1 MIMRF
6 FNSAAERKSGF
17 RLTLIACFVAIVVLA
32 LGVFTRLADAGLG
45 CPDWPGCYGSL
56 IVDESHEGVA
66 HAAEHYP
73 ERPLEVSKAWKEMI
87 HRYFASG
94 LGLVILILTIMAWRQ
109 PELGQRGLTTLLLLL
124 VMFQGALGMWTVTLL
139 VKPAIVMSHLLGG
152 LATLSLL
159 LLLLLRIQTKR
170 LAQTDK
176 KNTVRGVTSV
186 ALLVLV
192 VQIALGGWTST
203 NYAALAC
210 PDFPTCFGTSWN
222 PAVDYKEGFVLWRGL
237 GVDYEFGVL
246 SNEARA
252 AIHWVH
258 RIGALI
264 TTILFSFLI
273 YLLIRLSAVKEAIML
288 GALLFMQVMLG
299 ILNVLLNLPLHVAVA
314 HNAVAALLLLSV
326 VYVRFRLGK
335 PVL

>member
-1 MIMRF
+1 M
-6 FNSAAERKSGF
+6 F
-17 RLTLIACFVAIVVLA
+17 RNLTIFAILLALFVVVLGA
-32 LGVFTRLADAGLG
+32 YVRLSDAGLG

-94 LGLVILILTIMAWRQ
+94 LGLVILILTIMAWRR

-210 PDFPTCFGTSWN
+210 PDFPTCFGTSWT
-222 PAVDYKEGFVLWRGL
+222 PAVDYNEGFVLWRGL
-237 GVDYEFGVL
+237 GVEYEFGVL
-246 SNEARA
+246 SNEVRA
-252 AIHWVH
+252 AI
-258 RIGALI
+258 
-264 TTILFSFLI
+264 
-273 YLLIRLSAVKEAIML
+273 
-288 GALLFMQVMLG
+288 
-299 ILNVLLNLPLHVAVA
+299 
-314 HNAVAALLLLSV
+314 
-326 VYVRFRLGK
+326 
-335 PVL
+335 

>member
-1 MIMRF
+1 M
-6 FNSAAERKSGF
+6 F
-17 RLTLIACFVAIVVLA
+17 RNLTIFAILLALFVVVLGA
-32 LGVFTRLADAGLG
+32 YVRLSDAGLG

-56 IVDESHEGVA
+56 ILDESHEGIA
-66 HAAEHYP
+66 NAAENYP

-87 HRYFASG
+87 HRYFAST
-94 LGLVILILTIMAWRQ
+94 LGFVILILTLMAWKR
-109 PELGQRGLTTLLLLL
+109 PELGQRGLTTFLSIL

-139 VKPAIVMSHLLGG
+139 VKPVIVMSHLLGG

-159 LLLLLRIQTKR
+159 LLLLLRIRAKR
-170 LAQTDK
+170 LPDK
-176 KNTVRGVTSV
+176 SRTSAAKGIATT
-186 ALLVLV
+186 ALIVLVL
-192 VQIALGGWTST
+192 QIALGGWTST

-210 PDFPTCFGTSWN
+210 PDFPTCFGNSWN
-222 PAVDYKEGFVLWRGL
+222 PELDYKEGFVLWRGL

-258 RIGALI
+258 RIGALV
-264 TTILFSFLI
+264 TTVLLGFLI
-273 YLLIRLSAVKEAIML
+273 YLLFRLSATKESMMVC
-288 GALLFMQVMLG
+288 GLLLVQVLLG

-326 VYVRFRLGK
+326 VYVNFRLNK
-335 PVL
+335 PIL

>member
-1 MIMRF
+1 M
-6 FNSAAERKSGF
+6 F
-17 RLTLIACFVAIVVLA
+17 RNLTIFAILLALFVVVLGA
-32 LGVFTRLADAGLG
+32 YVRLSDAGLG

-94 LGLVILILTIMAWRQ
+94 LGLVILILTIMAWRR

-210 PDFPTCFGTSWN
+210 PDFPTCFGTSWT
-222 PAVDYKEGFVLWRGL
+222 PAVDYNEGFVLWRGL
-237 GVDYEFGVL
+237 GLDYEFGVV

-273 YLLIRLSAVKEAIML
+273 YLLIRLSAIKEAIML